1 MHRRRWGRR
10 VGKKNA
16 TRQGYRGRQITG
28 PRAGIWPS
36 QADVDPLTVSQPNKD
51 LNYLQ
56 DLISICT
63 LSATN
68 WVSLT
73 RKVVAGEGASLLL
86 SDWCK
91 LVVDVCVC
99 VGGWFSFEPCCEK
112 LLPEFNIKESNLN
125 HL

>member
-1 MHRRRWGRR
+1 M
-10 VGKKNA
+10 
-16 TRQGYRGRQITG
+16 
-28 PRAGIWPS
+28 
-36 QADVDPLTVSQPNKD
+36 DPLTVSQPNKD

-68 WVSLT
+68 WVSLR

-99 VGGWFSFEPCCEK
+99 VCGGVVF
-112 LLPEFNIKESNLN
+112 I
-125 HL
+125 